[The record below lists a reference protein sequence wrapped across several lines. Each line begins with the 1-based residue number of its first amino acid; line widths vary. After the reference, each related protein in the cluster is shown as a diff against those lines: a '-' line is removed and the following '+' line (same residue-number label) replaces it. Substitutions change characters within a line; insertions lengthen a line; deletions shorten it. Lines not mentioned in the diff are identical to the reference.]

1 MPPNILIAGAG
12 LAGLST
18 AYELTKKG
26 YSVQVLEAQGRP
38 GGRVQTMTAPFAD
51 GLYADA
57 GAMSFLDI
65 QTTVLQYVHEF
76 DLPVDIQPAPSGGD
90 VFSINRRRLIVNG
103 GPTNWP
109 VKLTP
114 EEQKLG
120 FEGIQQKYLVD
131 PCEKIGDPTQPG
143 WPTQD
148 LSALDAISA
157 TQFLRNEGA
166 SEGAIEL
173 LSLCLIDFFGEG
185 LDSNSALFLLV
196 AQRVTQGFHNIFCIR
211 GGQEQLPRAIADR
224 IKESIHYSCVVNR
237 IEQGKD
243 GVTVYFDRAGIPS
256 VQRADYAVCAIP
268 FSVLRNVAV
277 SPPFSAAK
285 TEVIQELP
293 NTSVTRV
300 YVQTRTQIWNQEK
313 LSGDAQVQFPLML
326 VFPAYFRES
335 RRGILESYTAGHY
348 ARELARMSDAQRSQ
362 AIITE
367 LTKLFPGIKSVAE
380 TVAHKCWDEDPYAL
394 GAYAWYK
401 PGQFLK
407 FLPHLATPE
416 GRVFFAGDHTGV
428 LPGWMEGALQ
438 SGIRAAAQIE
448 QAATGS
454 AAATAP

>member
-1 MPPNILIAGAG
+1 MLPNVLIVGAG
-12 LAGLST
+12 LAGLSA
-18 AYELTKKG
+18 AYELTKRG
-26 YSVQVLEAQGRP
+26 YPVQVLEAQGRP
-38 GGRVQTMTAPFAD
+38 GGRVQTIKAPFAD

-76 DLPVDIQPAPSGGD
+76 DLPVDIQPVPSGGD
-90 VFSINRRRLIVNG
+90 VFSINRHRLIVNG
-103 GPTNWP
+103 SPTNWP

-114 EEQKLG
+114 EERKLG
-120 FEGIQQKYLVD
+120 FEGIQQKYLTE
-131 PCEKIGDPTQPG
+131 PSNKIGDPTQPG
-143 WPTQD
+143 WPTED

-157 TQFLRNEGA
+157 AQFLKNQGA

-185 LDSNSALFLLV
+185 LDSCSALFILV
-196 AQRVTQGFHNIFCIR
+196 AQRVTQGFHNIFSVR
-211 GGQEQLPRAIADR
+211 GGQEELPRSIADR
-224 IKESIHYSCVVNR
+224 LKEEIRYSCVVNR
-237 IEQGKD
+237 IEQDKD
-243 GVTVYFDRAGIPS
+243 GVTVYFDRAGVRN
-256 VQRADYAVCAIP
+256 VQRADYLVCAIP
-268 FSVLRNVAV
+268 FSVLRKVAV

-335 RRGILESYTAGHY
+335 RRGILESYSAGQY
-348 ARELARMSDAQRSQ
+348 ARELARMSDPQRSQ
-362 AIITE
+362 AIIQE
-367 LTKLFPGIKSVAE
+367 LTKLFPGLKSTAE
-380 TVAHKCWDEDPYAL
+380 SVAHKCWDDEPFAL

-407 FLPHLATPE
+407 FLPHLAAPE
-416 GRVFFAGDHTGV
+416 GRVFFAGDHTSV
-428 LPGWMEGALQ
+428 MPGWMEGALQ
-438 SGIRAAAQIE
+438 SGIRAAAQIQ

-454 AAATAP
+454 VAATAP